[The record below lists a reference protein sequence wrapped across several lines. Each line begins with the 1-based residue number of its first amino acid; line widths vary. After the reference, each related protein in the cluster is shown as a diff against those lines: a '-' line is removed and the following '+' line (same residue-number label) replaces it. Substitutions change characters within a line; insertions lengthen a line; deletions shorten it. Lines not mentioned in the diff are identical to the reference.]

1 MSRSH
6 LAGLNSLGLLCLL
19 PYLQYYGIGQLLE
32 RSTYPES
39 QRISRLNSLLSFI
52 ALKLSDVRR
61 YSHDDVWCMDRGLGF
76 FAGLNVL
83 PKAAWLTS
91 YSHRV
96 TREMNLQL
104 LRGLHDLWQNQGL
117 LSDTA
122 NLDFTTLPYWG
133 ESSHLEKNWS
143 GTRHQALSSILAVL
157 AQDPDSGIITYSDTN
172 VRHESKN
179 QVVLEFLDF
188 YGTDNSRELKYL
200 VFDSKFT
207 TYENLRQL
215 DEKGVKF
222 ITIRRRGERI
232 IKELESLSA
241 SAWKTLRVPTS
252 GSGSRLLKVYEQ
264 HLTPKD
270 YGQPLRQIA
279 ISSSGR
285 SKPALIITNDLALPT
300 EQIVRKYARRWL
312 VEKGISQQIEF
323 FHLNKLSSAMVI
335 KVDFDLTM
343 TLLAYNLL
351 RLLAADLV
359 GYSQATPISLYN
371 QFLRNSGHVEV
382 LSQEIKVYLNKK
394 RNLPTLLTAME
405 RFHNTQLDTHHG
417 LIIQFFGETRS

>member
-1 MSRSH
+1 M
-6 LAGLNSLGLLCLL
+6 
-19 PYLQYYGIGQLLE
+19 
-32 RSTYPES
+32 
-39 QRISRLNSLLSFI
+39 
-52 ALKLSDVRR
+52 
-61 YSHDDVWCMDRGLGF
+61 
-76 FAGLNVL
+76 
-83 PKAAWLTS
+83 
-91 YSHRV
+91 
-96 TREMNLQL
+96 
-104 LRGLHDLWQNQGL
+104 
-117 LSDTA
+117 SDTA

-143 GTRHQALSSILAVL
+143 GNRHQALSSILAVL

-188 YGTDNSRELKYL
+188 YGTDNSTELKYL

>member
-1 MSRSH
+1 MWMDYQRPMQRAQFGYTVSSFYSLLHQVRSYCGDTPEAFAH
-6 LAGLNSLGLLCLL
+6 YFFNVKPVGRKPKNDDGNLAVLIVALRKQQHSVPEIKALLDTLGHSVSIGYISKLLRKAGFTRLPRRTQAAREGTMGQVKPLAPPSQMLTYVSESFSCQNSLGLLCLL
-19 PYLQYYGIGQLLE
+19 PYLQSYGIGQLLE
-32 RSTYPES
+32 RSTYPAT

-104 LRGLHDLWQNQGL
+104 LRGLHSLWQSQGL
-117 LSDTA
+117 LSNTA

-188 YGTDNSRELKYL
+188 YGTDNSTELKYL

-207 TYENLRQL
+207 NYENLRQL

-222 ITIRRRGERI
+222 ITIRRRGSRI

-241 SAWKTLRVPTS
+241 SAWKTLRVPKAWFWFPSSQGLRTAPDPK
-252 GSGSRLLKVYEQ
+252 RLWPATASNC
-264 HLTPKD
+264 HL
-270 YGQPLRQIA
+270 
-279 ISSSGR
+279 
-285 SKPALIITNDLALPT
+285 
-300 EQIVRKYARRWL
+300 
-312 VEKGISQQIEF
+312 
-323 FHLNKLSSAMVI
+323 
-335 KVDFDLTM
+335 
-343 TLLAYNLL
+343 
-351 RLLAADLV
+351 
-359 GYSQATPISLYN
+359 
-371 QFLRNSGHVEV
+371 
-382 LSQEIKVYLNKK
+382 
-394 RNLPTLLTAME
+394 
-405 RFHNTQLDTHHG
+405 
-417 LIIQFFGETRS
+417 